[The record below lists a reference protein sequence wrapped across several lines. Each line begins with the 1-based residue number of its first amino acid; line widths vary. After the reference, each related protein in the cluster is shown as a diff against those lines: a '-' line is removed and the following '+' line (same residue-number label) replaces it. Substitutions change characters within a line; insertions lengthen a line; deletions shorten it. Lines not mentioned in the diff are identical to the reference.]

1 MTLELGRR
9 LRLVGE
15 RRAKPNPEGVDLV
28 LAPGAFGSGEH
39 ETTASCL
46 EILESLPLGAARV
59 LDVGCGTGVLA
70 IAALLLGAR
79 EAVAF
84 DVAPG
89 AAATARRNAR
99 ANGVSAACRVV
110 CGEMACLR
118 PGRFDAVLANVQSDV
133 LLALAPFV
141 TVCAAPGGT
150 ILLSGILWETVA
162 DVRDCYVRLGCAHI
176 RTRMLDEYAT
186 VLLRR

>member
-1 MTLELGRR
+1 MKLEVGRR
-9 LRLVGE
+9 LRIVAAPSA
-15 RRAKPNPEGVDLV
+15 RATDGRLDLL

-46 EILESLPLGAARV
+46 EILESLPPGGARV

-89 AAATARRNAR
+89 AAVTARRNAH
-99 ANGVSAACRVV
+99 ANRVAGACLVI
-110 CGEMACLR
+110 CGEIACLR
-118 PGRFDAVLANVQSDV
+118 KGGFDVVMANIHADI
-133 LLALAPFV
+133 LLALAPELIER
-141 TVCAAPGGT
+141 AAPGGV
-150 ILLSGILWETVA
+150 ILLSGILWEA
-162 DVRDCYVRLGCAHI
+162 AAEVRDRYLALGCSTL

-186 VLLRR
+186 LLLRR